1 MSVYEER
8 FIFSCVYRRFNME
21 QGVHHVESKAAGRAT
36 ETGITE
42 AGASQPMLPPA
53 LSYSNIEMI
62 NPNTLL
68 TWIRFISTLLLSVS
82 MCYPVQQ
89 IVMR

>member
-21 QGVHHVESKAAGRAT
+21 QGIRRVESKATGRAT

-42 AGASQPMLPPA
+42 AGASQPMLPP
-53 LSYSNIEMI
+53 
-62 NPNTLL
+62 
-68 TWIRFISTLLLSVS
+68 
-82 MCYPVQQ
+82 
-89 IVMR
+89 

>member
-21 QGVHHVESKAAGRAT
+21 QGIRRAESKTAGRAT

-42 AGASQPMLPPA
+42 AGASQPMLPPH
-53 LSYSNIEMI
+53 
-62 NPNTLL
+62 
-68 TWIRFISTLLLSVS
+68 
-82 MCYPVQQ
+82 
-89 IVMR
+89 

>member
-21 QGVHHVESKAAGRAT
+21 QGIRRAESKTAGRAT